1 MVYTIANLIES
12 SAVSADYERLFTR
25 GAGNQ
30 TAGRKHHLAWGVRN
44 FERHLGGRACRNRL
58 PGIFEQDRA
67 PRGGVLGRNLRQFIG
82 NNRAQATLVE
92 IGRASCREGGGSG
105 GGGGAGDGTRR
116 GEGRGERGGGR

>member
-82 NNRAQATLVE
+82 NNRAQATLVVQNFPQLRSE
-92 IGRASCREGGGSG
+92 EHTSELQSRGHLVCRL
-105 GGGGAGDGTRR
+105 
-116 GEGRGERGGGR
+116 